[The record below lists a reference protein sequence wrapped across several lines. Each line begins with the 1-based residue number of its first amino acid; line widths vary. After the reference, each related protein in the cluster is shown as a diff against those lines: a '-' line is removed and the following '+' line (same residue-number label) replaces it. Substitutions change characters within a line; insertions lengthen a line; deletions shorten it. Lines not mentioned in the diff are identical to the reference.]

1 MNTEI
6 TKKRKFEL
14 NDGLFLAV
22 IIIPFLIILL
32 FAQMG

>member
-6 TKKRKFEL
+6 TKKRKFEW

-32 FAQMG
+32 YADLG